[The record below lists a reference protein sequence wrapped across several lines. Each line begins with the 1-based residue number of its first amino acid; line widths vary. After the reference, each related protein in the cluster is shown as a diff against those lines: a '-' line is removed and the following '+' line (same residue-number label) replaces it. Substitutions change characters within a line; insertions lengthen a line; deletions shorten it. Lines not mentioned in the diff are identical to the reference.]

1 MPAAVAYGM
10 YPDQLT
16 VWLEIVPEGISAI
29 RVGMLCR
36 RHADAMV
43 VPRGWTLDDRREQR
57 PRLFRVA
64 DTAADNHPSRRNRPK
79 TRTPGPSDPPLQL
92 VFDDHDAAPAAA
104 EEPQFVLS
112 ARPIEPEVVVP
123 PVDTAELTVGEIRP
137 ADRRDPDETQ
147 AMPWRP
153 MFDQDDDLGG
163 LLRAKSPLLAR
174 AFRTPE
180 VPPPES
186 E

>member
-16 VWLEIVPEGISAI
+16 VWLEIVPDGISAI

-64 DTAADNHPSRRNRPK
+64 EAATDNHPSRRNRPR
-79 TRTPGPSDPPLQL
+79 TRTSGPSDPPPQL
-92 VFDDHDAAPAAA
+92 VFDDHDAAPVANDEARL
-104 EEPQFVLS
+104 VLS
-112 ARPIEPEVVVP
+112 AETIEPEVVVP
-123 PVDTAELTVGEIRP
+123 PVDTAELTVGEIGS
-137 ADRRDPDETQ
+137 ADGRDPDETQ

-153 MFDQDDDLGG
+153 MFDPDDDLGG
-163 LLRAKSPLLAR
+163 LLKAKSPLLAR
-174 AFRTPE
+174 AFRTRELPA
-180 VPPPES
+180 PGS

>member
-10 YPDQLT
+10 YPDRLT

-43 VPRGWTLDDRREQR
+43 VPRGWTLDDRREHR

-64 DTAADNHPSRRNRPK
+64 EAATDNHPTRRNRP
-79 TRTPGPSDPPLQL
+79 RIPTPAPSDPPLQL
-92 VFDDHDAAPAAA
+92 VFEHHDAAPAPDDEAG
-104 EEPQFVLS
+104 FVL
-112 ARPIEPEVVVP
+112 AETVEPEVVIAP
-123 PVDTAELTVGEIRP
+123 AETAELTVGDIKP
-137 ADRRDPDETQ
+137 ADHVDPDETQ

-174 AFRTPE
+174 AFRTRE